1 MPRCRLLLDKP
12 ETIPITIYDSGLMLQ
27 ALIPRVAQVLQ
38 TADLD
43 VYGSLVTCSVF
54 LGGNT

>member
-1 MPRCRLLLDKP
+1 
-12 ETIPITIYDSGLMLQ
+12 MLQ
-27 ALIPRVAQVLQ
+27 ALIPRSAQVLQ